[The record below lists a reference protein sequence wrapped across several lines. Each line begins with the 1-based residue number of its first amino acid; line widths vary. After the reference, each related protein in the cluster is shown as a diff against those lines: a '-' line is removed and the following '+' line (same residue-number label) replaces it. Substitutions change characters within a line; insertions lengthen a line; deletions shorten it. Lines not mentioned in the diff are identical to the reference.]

1 MWYNII
7 DKSAIE
13 GMIIMRRVF
22 VAGGRDFGDYS
33 LLATSLDRILEP
45 YQGIEI
51 VSGHAKNADQL
62 GEQYAREHD
71 LPCAVF
77 PAEWTRFGKRA
88 GFLRNAQ
95 MLEYALKASPLVI
108 AFWDGRSHGTEDM
121 IKKARA
127 VGVECVVVSY
137 PKETS
142 E

>member
-1 MWYNII
+1 MTRII
-7 DKSAIE
+7 
-13 GMIIMRRVF
+13 

-33 LLATSLDRILEP
+33 LLATSLDKIFEL
-45 YQGIEI
+45 YQNIEI
-51 VSGHAKNADQL
+51 VSGHARGADQL

-77 PAEWTRFGKRA
+77 PAEWKRFGKQA
-88 GFLRNAQ
+88 GFIRNAH
-95 MLEYALKASPLVI
+95 MLENALKASPLVV

-121 IKKARA
+121 INKARA

-137 PKETS
+137 PKEAS